1 MESSKII
8 NALKHR
14 IILLK
19 EKRKAKIMENHSDQ
33 ESNCSCSLEETHG
46 SFKVVWDKFWN
57 NATVHGFPYVFS
69 SAGEY

>member
-1 MESSKII
+1 
-8 NALKHR
+8 
-14 IILLK
+14 
-19 EKRKAKIMENHSDQ
+19 MENHSDK
-33 ESNCSCSLEETHG
+33 ESKCSCSLEETHG